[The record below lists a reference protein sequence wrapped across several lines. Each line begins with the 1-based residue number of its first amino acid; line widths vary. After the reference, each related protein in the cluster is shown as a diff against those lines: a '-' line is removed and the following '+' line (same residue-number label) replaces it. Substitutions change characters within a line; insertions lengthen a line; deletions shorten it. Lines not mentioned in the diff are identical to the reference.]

1 MGSPVSFYLPRHP
14 LGYGLQ
20 GHNCGYRHRNFWT
33 WTHAYFVRTGAA
45 PSTLEALVYE
55 MPFGLVFRKA
65 VLWHD
70 GTEYV
75 FRNLQDIR
83 RGREPFGWSFRCSAG
98 SGLSVDVMV
107 DGAGSSAH
115 RLPYLK
121 TNCSGRFE
129 VINNSLSKATLRL
142 ERPSAPVEVLET
154 SAGAVLEMAG

>member
-1 MGSPVSFYLPRHP
+1 
-14 LGYGLQ
+14 
-20 GHNCGYRHRNFWT
+20 
-33 WTHAYFVRTGAA
+33 
-45 PSTLEALVYE
+45 
-55 MPFGLVFRKA
+55 

-83 RGREPFGWSFRCSAG
+83 RDRQPFSWNFRCSAG
-98 SGLSVDVMV
+98 SGLSVDVVV

-121 TNCSGRFE
+121 TNCSGSFE

-142 ERPSAPVEVLET
+142 EHPGAPVEGLET